1 MEREHAVFPPQEAE
15 RLAEL
20 YRYEILD
27 TGPDKALDDLVHLA
41 AAICQAPI
49 AVISLV
55 DAERQWFKSK
65 VGLTETQTARI
76 IAFCAHTIL
85 GDDLLVVPD
94 ARADPRFVENPLV
107 VGEPHIRF
115 YCGAPL
121 TTPDGHHI
129 GTLGVIDRVPR
140 ELVLEQREAMRVLS
154 HQVMDHLNLECRH
167 KELVAAVGERLKAEQ
182 ALLASQ
188 TKFQRLSD
196 CTSSGIY
203 IYSGEQFL
211 YANPAASAISGFS
224 VEELKSLSLW
234 DLVHPDFHAPLKA
247 RARAVEAGD
256 QAPARFEFPII
267 AKDGQIRWLDFTA
280 ASIEY
285 DGQPARIGTAID
297 ITTQKQ
303 AERALHLS
311 EERFALAVAGTDA
324 GIWDWDVISNTV
336 YYSPRWKSMLGY
348 GEQDLPDVFTTW
360 ETLLHPDDRA
370 RALAAVN
377 DYLEGKTACYEL
389 EHRLRHKDG
398 SYRWIL
404 ARGAVLRDAT
414 GKPLRM
420 AGSHLDVTERKQAEV
435 LKSVEREALE
445 RVSKGAPLSE
455 TMEFLVRSIESLSN
469 GGICS
474 ILLVGPDGCT
484 LRRGAVPTL
493 PEAYSRAIDG
503 APIGP
508 RNGSCGTAVYRK
520 TTVVV
525 ADIATDPL
533 WAPWTE
539 AKELALRHGLRA
551 CTSVPII
558 GATGEVLGTY
568 AMYYRDARGPTDFEM
583 ELLRAST
590 HLLSITIDSLRANE
604 ALRTTQANLRQVL
617 KATKS
622 GTWNWNIITGE
633 VRFNDDWLAN
643 LGYDRK
649 DLLPHVSSW
658 ERLVHPDDVLPMRQR
673 IQDHFDGK
681 TTLYESVNRLRRKDG
696 TYQWNRDRGQV
707 VERDQQGRPLRMVGT
722 DTDITEQAAMAEQ
735 AMRWEQVFAKARF
748 GLAYG
753 NIDDNTLVA
762 VNEAFASERGY
773 TVSELVGKPILSVY
787 APEAREEMKGRMQE
801 IDRLGHLVYE
811 SVHQRK
817 DGTTFPVLMEVTVIK
832 NAQGKPIS
840 RVAYAVDITDRHRAE
855 RVLREREERFRL
867 VAEVT
872 NDVLWD
878 WDLITDDHW
887 WSPNARE
894 RFGYDPAKEPS
905 IEAWRSRLHPE
916 DRARV
921 LRHLHDSVTSGER
934 VYFDEYRFLLADG
947 TYGVFCDKGQIISD
961 AEGKPVRMI
970 GAMIDV
976 TGAKRT
982 YAELEQAYTRL
993 QWLSRQVQKAEEK
1006 ERRRLSREL
1015 HDDFGQLL
1023 SALRLRL
1030 ARASEEMMKR
1040 PGTNG
1045 SALKRNL
1052 MMASKTVDQLFI
1064 SLRELVHGL
1073 RPAVLDELGLVAALQ
1088 SMAEEIRQG
1097 AGLDCRLFVEPKK
1110 VASIIGQELEG
1121 TLFRIVQELVTNVVR
1136 HAKATSVD
1144 ITLCYADGTITLAVQ
1159 DNGRGGRVTE
1169 PKKGYGLRGIRERAE
1184 LLGGQIE
1191 IRSVRQKGTTVTVTI
1206 PLEPLDGDGGP
1217 SGSGR
1222 PTRSRKARQLPDE
1235 KQV

>member
-20 YRYEILD
+20 YRYEVLD
-27 TGPDKALDDLVHLA
+27 TGPDQALDDLVHLA
-41 AAICQAPI
+41 ASICQAPI

-94 ARADPRFVENPLV
+94 AQADPRFTANPLV

-121 TTPDGHHI
+121 TTPEGHRI

-154 HQVMDHLNLECRH
+154 HQVMDHLNLGRRH

-203 IYSGEQFL
+203 IYSGERFL
-211 YANPAASAISGFS
+211 YANPAAQTITGYSL
-224 VEELKSLSLW
+224 EELKSLSLW
-234 DLVHPDFHAPLKA
+234 DLVHPDFHEALKA
-247 RARAVEAGD
+247 RTRAVEAGD

-297 ITTQKQ
+297 ITARKQ
-303 AERALHLS
+303 AESALRRS

-324 GIWDWDVISNTV
+324 GIWDRDIVSNTV

-348 GEQDLPDVFTTW
+348 DEHDLPDVLPTW
-360 ETLLHPDDRA
+360 EMLIHPDDRA

-398 SYRWIL
+398 RYRWIL

-420 AGSHLDVTERKQAEV
+420 AGSHLDVTERKQAEL
-435 LKSVEREALE
+435 LKTVEREALE
-445 RVSKGAPLSE
+445 RVSKREPLSE
-455 TMEFLVRSIESLSN
+455 TMEFLVRSIESLSD

-474 ILLVGPDGCT
+474 ILLVGPDGRT
-484 LRRGAVPTL
+484 LRRGAAPSL

-508 RNGSCGTAVYRK
+508 QNGSCGTAVYRK
-520 TTVVV
+520 ALVVV
-525 ADIATDPL
+525 ADIATDAL
-533 WAPWTE
+533 WAPWTK
-539 AKELALRHGLRA
+539 AKELALRHGLMA
-551 CTSVPII
+551 CTSVPIM

-583 ELLRAST
+583 DLLRAST
-590 HLLSITIDSLRANE
+590 HLLSIAIDNLRTNE
-604 ALRTTQANLRQVL
+604 ALRITQANLGQVL

-622 GTWNWNIITGE
+622 GTWDWNIITGD
-633 VRFNDDWLAN
+633 VQFDDAWLTN
-643 LGYDRK
+643 LGYDRS
-649 DLLPHVSSW
+649 DLPPHVSSW
-658 ERLVHPDDVLPMRQR
+658 ERLVHPEDVLPLKRR
-673 IQDHFDGK
+673 IQEHFDGK
-681 TTLYESVNRLRRKDG
+681 TILYEFVNRLRRKDG

-707 VERDQQGRPLRMVGT
+707 VERDGEGRPLRMVGT
-722 DTDITEQAAMAEQ
+722 DTDITEQAAVTEQ

-753 NIDDNTLVA
+753 NIADNTLLA
-762 VNEAFASERGY
+762 VNEVFASERGY
-773 TVSELVGKPILSVY
+773 TVGELVGKPILSLHP
-787 APEAREEMKGRMQE
+787 PEVREEVKVCLKE
-801 IDRLGHLVYE
+801 TDRLGHLTYE

-817 DGTTFPVLMEVTVIK
+817 DGTTFPVLMEVTVIT

-840 RVAYAVDITDRHRAE
+840 RVAYALDITERQRTQRAIQE
-855 RVLREREERFRL
+855 SEERFRL

-878 WDLITDDHW
+878 WDLITNNHW

-894 RFGYDPAKEPS
+894 KFGYDPLKEPS
-905 IEAWRSRLHPE
+905 IEAWRSRLHPR
-916 DRARV
+916 DRRRV
-921 LRHLHDSVTSGER
+921 LRHV
-934 VYFDEYRFLLADG
+934 DECLKARDRAFFEEYQFRMADG
-947 TYGVFCDKGQIISD
+947 SYGTFWDKGQVVYD

-970 GAMIDV
+970 GAMIDI
-976 TGAKRT
+976 TAAKRA
-982 YAELEQAYTRL
+982 YASLEQAYTRL
-993 QWLSRQVQKAEEK
+993 QWLTREVQRAEEK

-1015 HDDFGQLL
+1015 HDEFGQLL
-1023 SALRLRL
+1023 SALRLSL
-1030 ARASEEMMKR
+1030 ARVREDLETRHGPKER
-1040 PGTNG
+1040 R
-1045 SALKRNL
+1045 L
-1052 MMASKTVDQLFI
+1052 SKNILAATKTAEHLFT

-1073 RPAVLDELGLVAALQ
+1073 RPAVLDEFGLVSALE
-1088 SMAEEIRQG
+1088 SMVEDIRQ
-1097 AGLDCRLFVEPKK
+1097 ATGLDCRVSIQPDN
-1110 VASIIGQELEG
+1110 VDTIIGEDFKG
-1121 TLFRIVQELVTNVVR
+1121 GLFRIAQELTTNVVR
-1136 HAKATSVD
+1136 HAKATKAV
-1144 ITLCYADGTITLAVQ
+1144 ITLCYADGTITLTVQ
-1159 DNGRGGRVTE
+1159 DDGQGGCRQTAG
-1169 PKKGYGLRGIRERAE
+1169 KYGLRSIQERTE
-1184 LLGGQIE
+1184 LLGGALK
-1191 IRSVRQKGTTVTVTI
+1191 IRSDRRRGTVVTVMV
-1206 PLEPLDGDGGP
+1206 PVEPLGRNQRPGGSVHP
-1217 SGSGR
+1217 IRMRKPTAQPHGR
-1222 PTRSRKARQLPDE
+1222 
-1235 KQV
+1235 